1 MNALSPD
8 QWQSLRDGLV
18 DAFNR
23 ADLAELVRFNLPY
36 RIDLLVDDQREL
48 KAVVLDLMEALN
60 QRGEMESLLRGVVKA
75 RPNNQPL
82 IALCRAIAPQV
93 FAPVDTRGLVNQV
106 TVGLQALTDAK
117 DDRVAAKI
125 GEFQA
130 IFRAV
135 KDQTGILDAYKSLHD
150 LLHNLQR
157 RLGEIEYAAGKFAAE
172 NVQARL
178 LGKQVSDLNHD
189 AEHAA
194 SQAARLPAPGLEE
207 DWIDELRGAAKDMK
221 RALESKDV
229 TAMGQVVGVL
239 RALLQQCY
247 RIDGQMVS
255 SAAQLRL
262 EDLIDALDTIGRQ
275 GSGGNGVTSPAASRL
290 KAACDALALLRP
302 RLAGLIK
309 EHTEWQYLSKE
320 LAGVETNPGYRPEEK
335 VYRWP
340 TKVKVRLTALCG
352 AFQAES
358 WSGEVLDAIRSW
370 EQAAANGQA
379 DESLVAASQLLASAA
394 NRFFDVDQDLLKLC
408 GQLTDIGSPIEAL
421 LSTASRLGG

>member
-48 KAVVLDLMEALN
+48 KKVVLDLMEALN

-117 DDRVAAKI
+117 DERVAARI
-125 GEFQA
+125 GEFRA
-130 IFRAV
+130 IFHAV
-135 KDQTGILDAYKSLHD
+135 MLQTGILAAYKSLHD
-150 LLHNLQR
+150 GLHNLQQR
-157 RLGEIEYAAGKFAAE
+157 IGAIEVAAITFTTINA
-172 NVQARL
+172 QARL
-178 LGKQVSDLNHD
+178 LAQQVVYLKGD
-189 AEHAA
+189 ADRAATQAA
-194 SQAARLPAPGLEE
+194 SLPTRAQEE
-207 DWIDELRGAAKDMK
+207 DWIDELRDTAK
-221 RALESKDV
+221 AIGLGLESKDV
-229 TAMGQVVGVL
+229 AAMGRVVLVL
-239 RALLQQCY
+239 RRLLQECY
-247 RIDGQMVS
+247 RIDGQMAS
-255 SAAQLRL
+255 SAGQLPL
-262 EDLIDALDTIGRQ
+262 GDLITALDTIGRQ
-275 GSGGNGVTSPAASRL
+275 WSGGDGAASPAASRV
-290 KAACDALALLRP
+290 KAACDALTLLRP
-302 RLAGLIK
+302 RLAGLIA
-309 EHTEWQYLSKE
+309 EHSEWQVLNKG

-335 VYRWP
+335 VNRWA
-340 TKVKVRLTALCG
+340 KVKDRLTALCG
-352 AFQAES
+352 AFRADP
-358 WSGEVLDAIRSW
+358 WSGELLDEIRIW
-370 EQAAANGQA
+370 EEAAANGQA
-379 DESLVAASQLLASAA
+379 DQGEVAASQLYASAA

-421 LSTASRLGG
+421 LSTVSRLGE